1 MYDLG
6 NLLKELRI
14 ENELT
19 QEELANKLNE
29 LHDIKLNKGMISKW
43 EANKSEPRF
52 EYIKYMSKLYN
63 VSLDYLLGLSKFK
76 NKEEELADYKNR
88 MNEFAE
94 NHNKN
99 FYENK
104 LLNIFNKLNDEGKN
118 EAIKRVDELT
128 ELSKY
133 KKENNNKIV
142 EISAKKKEIWQE
154 EEKEHLMP
162 IACHDD
168 NLTEEEKNTMN
179 DIINNFIKNNK

>member
-1 MYDLG
+1 MG
-6 NLLKELRI
+6 
-14 ENELT
+14 
-19 QEELANKLNE
+19 
-29 LHDIKLNKGMISKW
+29 SKQ
-43 EANKSEPRF
+43 
-52 EYIKYMSKLYN
+52 
-63 VSLDYLLGLSKFK
+63 
-76 NKEEELADYKNR
+76 
-88 MNEFAE
+88 
-94 NHNKN
+94 
-99 FYENK
+99 
-104 LLNIFNKLNDEGKN
+104 DEGKN

>member
-104 LLNIFNKLNDEGKN
+104 LLNSFNKLNDEG
-118 EAIKRVDELT
+118 KRVDELT

-142 EISAKKKEIWQE
+142 ELPAKKKEIWE
-154 EEKEHLMP
+154 EEGKEHLMP